1 MGAWRYYLQSLPSGK
16 WIDKDLPLTGGEVV
30 RAVNAPASIRGTLP
44 TEFGQ
49 LRNDDG
55 TLAIREWGCLII
67 AEEEGRAPI
76 VGIVDRVPVEGQTLS
91 IEAGGFSMYPT
102 GIPWTAKEFAGIG
115 VDPMDMARKI
125 FAHVQSF
132 AAVGLNITV
141 DGTKSPVKIGTE
153 EKDVEFTT
161 ADGDTVE
168 FESGPF
174 RLAEWATEDLG
185 KTFADLAE
193 QTPFQYLEHSEWDGE
208 NLKHR
213 LELGYP
219 TIGARRENLRFE
231 VGVNITAAPSVIA
244 DEYASTVIVFG
255 AGQGRKK
262 VSSGPISAPTD
273 RMRRV
278 HVETDKSITSTK
290 AAKTAA
296 RAILKTLVGSDTID
310 TVEVVDHDAAPF
322 GTFGP
327 GDEIYVQGDAGWA
340 DLDLWVKIE
349 EMAVDTD
356 NNKMTLK
363 VVAV

>member
-16 WIDKDLPLTGGEVV
+16 WIDKDLPLVGGEVV
-30 RAVNAPASIRGTLP
+30 TAINAPASIRGTIP
-44 TEFGQ
+44 AEYAQ

-55 TLAIREWGCLII
+55 TLAIREWGCLIV
-67 AEEEGRAPI
+67 AEELGRDPI
-76 VGIVDRVPVEGQTLS
+76 VAIVDRVPAEGQALS

-102 GIPWTAKEFAGIG
+102 GLPWLGKEFAGID
-115 VDPMDMARKI
+115 VDPMNMVRKI
-125 FAHVQSF
+125 FAHVQSY
-132 AAVGLNITV
+132 AEVGLDIAV
-141 DGTKSPVKIGTE
+141 DSTTSPVRIGTE

-161 ADGDTVE
+161 GDGETVE

-185 KTFADLAE
+185 KTFSELAE
-193 QTPFQYLEHSEWDGE
+193 QTPFQYMERSEWDGE

-213 LELGYP
+213 LQLGYP
-219 TIGARRENLRFE
+219 TLGARRHNLRFE
-231 VGVNITAAPSVIA
+231 VGVNITAAPAIIA
-244 DEYASTVIVFG
+244 DEYASTVVVFG

-296 RAILKTLVGSDTID
+296 RAILKTLIGSDTID
-310 TVEVVDHDAAPF
+310 TVEVSEHDSAPF

-327 GDEIYVQGDAGWA
+327 GDEIYVQGDAGWS
-340 DLDLWVKIE
+340 DLDLWVRIE

-356 NNKMTLK
+356 TGKMSLK